1 MRARIVA
8 AAITAHGDTLA
19 APYAEFAANEPAGF
33 PTGWTASG
41 SAPDRVLIDPAGH
54 LFGAEVTIVAG
65 SPAAFPQAAHVAD
78 GATVNALRD
87 ALVAA
92 GLMAAS

>member
-1 MRARIVA
+1 MRARIVGT
-8 AAITAHGDTLA
+8 AITAHGDTLA
-19 APYAEFAANEPAGF
+19 APYAEFGVNEPAGF

-41 SAPDRVLIDPAGH
+41 AAPDRVLIAPDGHQFSAEIEVAPATGH
-54 LFGAEVTIVAG
+54 V
-65 SPAAFPQAAHVAD
+65 AAHVAD
-78 GATVNALRD
+78 GATVNTLRD